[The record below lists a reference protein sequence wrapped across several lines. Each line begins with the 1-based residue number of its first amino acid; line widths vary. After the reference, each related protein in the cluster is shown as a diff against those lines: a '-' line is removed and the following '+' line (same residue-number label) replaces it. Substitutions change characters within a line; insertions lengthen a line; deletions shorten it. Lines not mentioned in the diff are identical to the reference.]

1 MTGLILTRFDSL
13 TPEAAGTTAHLW
25 AVADRAVLGHAD
37 FAWNSTELLSFSTA
51 TDTMRRV
58 FFLVHDGDRPV
69 GMAKVSL
76 PQKDNRHLLELE
88 MRVDP
93 QATVGEVLAV
103 LWGGVEKLRC
113 EEHRGTIISYHPPVG
128 ECDRWYRQNGFDLV
142 QQEIASTLHM
152 PAPDTQPQPDDEYDI
167 LTFTGATPDHL
178 LDQMARLRERMST
191 DIPLGGMNVEPEVWD
206 TDRIRAMEAKVAAAG
221 RTILTAAAIHRATG
235 EAVAY
240 TTLETTTNGSA
251 FAFQSDTLVRREDR
265 GHRLGQRIKQA
276 NLDQLAREF
285 PQVERV
291 HTWNA
296 EENSWMLHINDQLGF
311 EATSRL
317 ASWQRDFRDSPAKD
331 RLTPTRG

>member
-1 MTGLILTRFDSL
+1 MTDLTLTRFDSL
-13 TPEAAGTTAHLW
+13 TPEAADATAHLW
-25 AVADRAVLGHAD
+25 AVADRAILGHAD

-51 TDTMRRV
+51 TETTRRV

-76 PQKDNRHLLELE
+76 PQQDNRHLLELE
-88 MRVDP
+88 MRADS
-93 QATVGEVLAV
+93 QATVEEMLAS

-113 EEHRGTIISYHPPVG
+113 QEHRGTVISYHPPVG
-128 ECDRWYRQNGFDLV
+128 EYDRWYRQNRFDLV
-142 QQEIASTLHM
+142 QQEIASTLRM
-152 PAPDTQPQPDDEYDI
+152 PAPGAQPQPDDEYDI
-167 LTFTGATPDHL
+167 LTFTDSTPDRL

-206 TDRIRAMEAKVAAAG
+206 TERIRAMEAKVAAAG
-221 RTILTAAAIHRATG
+221 RTILTAAAINRASG

-240 TTLETTTNGSA
+240 TTLETTTDGSA

-265 GHRLGQRIKQA
+265 GHRLGLRIKQA

-317 ASWQRDFRDSPAKD
+317 ARWQRQFRD
-331 RLTPTRG
+331 